1 MARALKLPKLPST
14 PRLPKRVQEPD
25 ESFEDVFEEMT
36 LQEHLEELRDR
47 IMRTCIALGIA
58 FVIGMIFSRP
68 LLLQIRDA
76 AGASESGFDI
86 RTPQDPITLWVKVG
100 LYIAI
105 SIAMPVIVWQLIG
118 FLSPGLT
125 RKEKQILFSSLP
137 FVSLLFFGGAAYAFF
152 VAAPSALQFLSNFM
166 TDLNEWSP
174 EGPEVITFYLT
185 LMIGLGLAFQ
195 MPVIMFVLAKLN
207 IVSPKRMRA
216 YRKYAV
222 MVLLVV
228 SAIITPST
236 DPVNMAFVAVPL
248 LILYEVGI
256 IIASIFAKPNLVET
270 AS

>member
-1 MARALKLPKLPST
+1 MARALRLPKLPSV
-14 PRLPKRVQEPD
+14 PRLPNRGQEPD

-58 FVIGMIFSRP
+58 FVFGMILSRP

-76 AGASESGFDI
+76 AGATQGFDT

-137 FVSLLFFGGAAYAFF
+137 FVSLLFFGGAAYGFF
-152 VAAPSALQFLSNFM
+152 VAAPSALRFLSGFM
-166 TDLNEWSP
+166 TDLNDWSP

-195 MPVIMFVLAKLN
+195 MPVVMFVLAKLN

-222 MVLLVV
+222 MALLVV
-228 SAIITPST
+228 SAVITPST

-248 LILYEVGI
+248 LVLYEVGI
-256 IIASIFAKPNLVET
+256 IIASIFARPIAEART
-270 AS
+270 

>member
-1 MARALKLPKLPST
+1 MARALRLPKLPST
-14 PRLPKRVQEPD
+14 PRLPNRGQEPD
-25 ESFEDVFEEMT
+25 EAFEDVFEEMT

-58 FVIGMIFSRP
+58 FVIGMILSRP

-76 AGASESGFDI
+76 AGATQGFDT

-137 FVSLLFFGGAAYAFF
+137 FVSLLFFGGAAYGFF
-152 VAAPSALQFLSNFM
+152 VAAPSALRFLSGFM
-166 TDLNEWSP
+166 TDLNDWSP

-195 MPVIMFVLAKLN
+195 MPVVMFVLAKLN

-216 YRKYAV
+216 YRKYSV

-248 LILYEVGI
+248 LLLYEVGI
-256 IIASIFAKPNLVET
+256 IIASIFAKPTQVET
-270 AS
+270 AT